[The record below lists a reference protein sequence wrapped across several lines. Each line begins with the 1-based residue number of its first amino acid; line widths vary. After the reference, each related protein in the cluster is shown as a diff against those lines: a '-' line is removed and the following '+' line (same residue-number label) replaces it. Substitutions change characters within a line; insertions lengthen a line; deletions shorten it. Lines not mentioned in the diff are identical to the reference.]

1 MKNIYL
7 LLAIIGFILPTIFV
21 IFESVETGNIL
32 LYTNPLATIEGMFA
46 NRISTIFII
55 DLLFGVLVFM
65 IWSYRE
71 SKAHGIKNIGVVWLL
86 TFLFGFAGGFPLF
99 LYLREK
105 ASGGSQVIT

>member
-1 MKNIYL
+1 MKKIYL
-7 LLAIIGFILPTIFV
+7 ILAIIGFILPTIFV
-21 IFESVETGNIL
+21 IRESVETGNIL
-32 LYTNPLATIEGMFA
+32 LYTNPMATIEGMFA

-71 SKAHGIKNIGVVWLL
+71 SKAHGIKNIMAVWLF

-105 ASGGSQVIT
+105 AIASSQQST